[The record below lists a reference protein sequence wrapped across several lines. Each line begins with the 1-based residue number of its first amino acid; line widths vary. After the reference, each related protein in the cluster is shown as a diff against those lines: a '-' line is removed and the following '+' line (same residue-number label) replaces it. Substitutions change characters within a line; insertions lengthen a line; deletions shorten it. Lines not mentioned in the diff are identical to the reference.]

1 MSSIVKIVPFDE
13 VTTKTAL
20 KISLHTTEVK
30 SGKTTF
36 RVSLYDSDDV
46 CFTHKYVTLDDCD
59 YDDKYVLN
67 YISKVL
73 GLTLIELKLFIKY
86 SYIINDF

>member
-46 CFTHKYVTLDDCD
+46 CFTHKYVTLDEQEILNCGS
-59 YDDKYVLN
+59 DDKYVLD
-67 YISKVL
+67 YIVKIL
-73 GLTLIELKLFIKY
+73 GLTLIE
-86 SYIINDF
+86 